1 MAENSYKVLGQAAPS
16 TANTEVVLYTVP
28 SGFMALGSVLSICN
42 QGTTTGTCK
51 IAVRPAGISSTA
63 KTFLLFDTYINPND
77 SLMLTLG
84 LSLATTDVIGVW
96 ASTTSF
102 SFVLSGSELVIDPTN
117 VASVYNIATTSRVGM
132 IRPDN
137 TSISISNGVLSLVP
151 GGSFTQAT
159 SSNFGA
165 VRPDNTSILITSG
178 VISANIS
185 VDNTS
190 LLINSGV
197 IGVRPT
203 FTGKQ
208 TFQGSTTAI
217 GIKLISAIEG
227 IVVSSIATTGT
238 IDYDLTTQAMLYH
251 TSNTAGNWTLNFRG
265 NSTNSLDSLLSVGES
280 ITAVFLATNG
290 ATPRYNTSVTIDSFL
305 VIPKWQN
312 GVTPTTGNTSSTD
325 IYSYVLVKTAAAT
338 FTCFASVTKF
348 A

>member
-1 MAENSYKVLGQAAPS
+1 MATNSYKVLGQIAGS
-16 TANTEVVLYTVP
+16 TSLSDLYTVP
-28 SGFMALGSVLSICN
+28 NSFMAFASVLAICN
-42 QGTTTGTCK
+42 QSTTTATVRV
-51 IAVRPAGISSTA
+51 AVRPAGSPIQPKHYILYDA
-63 KTFLLFDTYINPND
+63 YINSSDTLN
-77 SLMLTLG
+77 LTLG
-84 LSLATTDVIGVW
+84 LSLGPLDIVSV
-96 ASTTSF
+96 SSSLTSV
-102 SFVLSGSELVIDPTN
+102 SALLSGSELVIDATT
-117 VASVYNIATTSRVGM
+117 VASVYNIATAASVGM
-132 IRPDN
+132 VRPDN
-137 TSISISNGVLSLVP
+137 TSISVTSGILSLVP

-159 SSNFGA
+159 SSSFGA

-251 TSNTAGNWTLNFRG
+251 TSNSAGNWTLNFRG

-290 ATPRYNTSVTIDSFL
+290 ATPRYNTSVTIDSS
-305 VIPKWQN
+305 VVVPKWQN

-338 FTCFASVTKF
+338 FSCFASVTKF

>member
-1 MAENSYKVLGQAAPS
+1 MAANSYKVLGQVNPLTS
-16 TANTEVVLYTVP
+16 NTEAILYTVP
-28 SGFMALGSVLSICN
+28 SGFMAFGSILNVCN
-42 QGTTTGTCK
+42 TGATTGTCR
-51 IAVRPAGISSTA
+51 IAVRPAGITSTT
-63 KTFLLFDTYINPND
+63 KTFIVYDASIDPND
-77 SLMLTLG
+77 SLLLTIG
-84 LSLATTDVIGVW
+84 LSLAPTDIIGVF
-96 ASTTSF
+96 ASTSSF
-102 SFVLSGSELVIDPTN
+102 AFTISGSEVVIDTTN
-117 VASVYNIATTSRVGM
+117 VASVYNIATTSSVGM

-137 TSISISNGVLSLVP
+137 TSISVQNGVLSLIP
-151 GGSFTQAT
+151 GGSFTLAT
-159 SSNFGA
+159 TSNFGA
-165 VRPDNTSILITSG
+165 VRPDGTSILITSG

-197 IGVRPT
+197 IGINPT

-208 TFQGSTTAI
+208 IFQGSTTAI

-227 IVVSSIATTGT
+227 IVVSSIATSGT
-238 IDYDLTTQAMLYH
+238 INYDLTTQAMLYH
-251 TSNTAGNWTLNFRG
+251 TSNASGNWTINFRG
-265 NSTNSLDSLLSVGES
+265 NSTNTLDTLLSVGES

-290 ATPRYNTSVTIDSFL
+290 ATPRYNTSVTVDSS
-305 VIPKWQN
+305 VVVPKWQN

>member
-1 MAENSYKVLGQAAPS
+1 MAINSYKILGQANPLTS
-16 TANTEVVLYTVP
+16 NTETVLYTVP
-28 SGFMALGSVLSICN
+28 NGFMAFGSVLNVCN
-42 QGTTTGTCK
+42 TDTTTATCR
-51 IAVRPAGISSTA
+51 IAVRPAAITSTT
-63 KTFLLFDTYINPND
+63 KTFIVYDAPINPYD
-77 SLMLTLG
+77 GLVLTIG
-84 LSLATTDVIGVW
+84 LSLAPTDIVSVW
-96 ASTTSF
+96 ASTSSLAFTF
-102 SFVLSGSELVIDPTN
+102 SGSEVIIDTST
-117 VASVYNIATTSRVGM
+117 VVSVYNIATTSSVGM

-137 TSISISNGVLSLVP
+137 TSISVQNGVLSLVP

-159 SSNFGA
+159 TSTFGA
-165 VRPDNTSILITSG
+165 VRPDGTSILITSG
-178 VISANIS
+178 VISANVS

-197 IGVRPT
+197 ISVRSI

-227 IVVSSIATTGT
+227 IVVSSIATAGT

-251 TSNTAGNWTLNFRG
+251 TSTASGNWTVNFRG
-265 NSTNSLDSLLSVGES
+265 NSTNTLDSLLTVGES

-290 ATPRYNTSVTIDSFL
+290 ATPRYNTSVTIDSS
-305 VIPKWQN
+305 VVVPKWQN
-312 GVTPTTGNTSSTD
+312 GVAPTTGNTSSTD
-325 IYSYVLVKTAAAT
+325 IYSYVLIKTAAAT